1 MRCPRV
7 LVAAVFAAAAAVP
20 VSVQAQ
26 ALTDHFD
33 TYTAGSPIAGQGGWE
48 TWDNAPAANANVVNN
63 QSFTTPNS
71 LRVSGAADI
80 VHQFTGVNSG
90 IWYVRVQTFVPSTST
105 GELFFILLNQY
116 APLGPNNN
124 WSVQLA
130 LCRAGC
136 TTAGAVAGF
145 AANIGGS
152 DVPGL
157 AVAPLVLDQWVEA
170 RVEINFGANTYSIFY
185 NHQLMET
192 LPWTQT
198 GTLQLQAVD
207 LFSNNIN
214 EGYMDSFHLNT
225 VLPVDLT
232 TFKVE

>member
-7 LVAAVFAAAAAVP
+7 LVAAVLAAVP

-33 TYTAGSPIAGQGGWE
+33 TYAAGSTIAGQGGWE
-48 TWDNAPAANANVVNN
+48 TWDNAPGADATVVNN

-71 LRVSGAADI
+71 LRVSGAADV
-80 VHQFTGVNSG
+80 VHRFTGINSG
-90 IWYVRVQTFVPSTST
+90 IWYARVQTFVPSTAT
-105 GELFFILLNQY
+105 GDLFYILLNQY
-116 APLGPNNN
+116 APLGTNNN

-130 LCRAGC
+130 LCRTGC
-136 TTAGAVAGF
+136 VSGVAGT
-145 AANIGGS
+145 AANLGGS
-152 DVPGL
+152 DVVGS
-157 AVAPLVLDQWVEA
+157 ATAPLVLDQWVEA
-170 RVEINFGANTYSIFY
+170 RVEINFAANTYSIFY

-198 GTLQLQAVD
+198 GTLQLEAVD
-207 LFSNNIN
+207 LFSQSNT

>member
-7 LVAAVFAAAAAVP
+7 LVAAVLAAVP

-33 TYTAGSPIAGQGGWE
+33 TYAAGSTIAGQGGWE
-48 TWDNAPAANANVVNN
+48 TWDNNPAADATVVNN
-63 QSFTTPNS
+63 QAFTVPNS
-71 LRVSGAADI
+71 LRISGGADI
-80 VHQFTGVNSG
+80 VHTFTGVNSG
-90 IWYVRVQTFVPSTST
+90 IWYARVQTFVPSTST

-116 APLGPNNN
+116 VSGNPGANN

-130 LCRAGC
+130 LCRTGC
-136 TTAGAVAGF
+136 STAGVVPGF
-145 AANIGGS
+145 AANLGGS
-152 DVPGL
+152 DVVGS

-170 RVEINFGANTYSIFY
+170 RVEINFTANTYSIFY

-192 LPWTQT
+192 LPWQQT

-207 LFSNNIN
+207 LFSNAIN

-232 TFKVE
+232 TFAVE

>member
-7 LVAAVFAAAAAVP
+7 LVAIVFAAAVP

-33 TYTAGSPIAGQGGWE
+33 TYTAGTPIAGQGGWE
-48 TWDNAPAANANVVNN
+48 TWDNAPGANANVVNN

-71 LRVSGAADI
+71 LRISGAADI
-80 VHQFTGVNSG
+80 VHTFTGVNSG
-90 IWYVRVQTFVPSTST
+90 IWYARVQTFVPSTST

-116 APLGPNNN
+116 VSGSPASDN

-130 LCRAGC
+130 LCRTGC
-136 TTAGAVAGF
+136 STLGTVPGF
-145 AANIGGS
+145 AANLGGS
-152 DVPGL
+152 DVVGS
-157 AVAPLVLDQWVEA
+157 ATAPLVLDQWVEA
-170 RVEINFGANTYSIFY
+170 RVEINFGTNTYSIFY

-192 LPWTQT
+192 LAWTQT

-207 LFSNNIN
+207 LFSNAIN
-214 EGYMDSFHLNT
+214 EGYMDSFHMST

-232 TFKVE
+232 TFQVE

>member
-1 MRCPRV
+1 MRFPRV
-7 LVAAVFAAAAAVP
+7 LVAAILAAVP
-20 VSVQAQ
+20 VTVQAQ

-33 TYTAGSPIAGQGGWE
+33 TYTAGSTSAGQGGWE
-48 TWDNAPAANANVVNN
+48 TWDNAPGANATVVNN

-71 LRVSGAADI
+71 LRISGAADI

-90 IWYVRVQTFVPSTST
+90 IWYARVQTFVPSTAT

-124 WSVQLA
+124 WSVQVA
-130 LCRAGC
+130 LCRTGC
-136 TTAGAVAGF
+136 TTGGAVAGQV
-145 AANIGGS
+145 ANIGGS
-152 DVPGL
+152 DVAGTAL
-157 AVAPLVLDQWVEA
+157 APLITDQWVELRA
-170 RVEINFGANTYSIFY
+170 EINLTANTYSIFY
-185 NHQLMET
+185 NQQLMET

-207 LFSNNIN
+207 LFSNLNN